1 MNLFEKNLLFWS
13 WLCKHQD
20 EEICSLGRWI
30 FYQGSKKEKI
40 KTDSWDLLETNNN
53 SPLLKRIWFL
63 HLRFVARSRNL
74 EQVIDCCF
82 LGKSHLFSRQLSH
95 CNFFGKLLTQRPIGY
110 KTQWF
115 DQKSLWQKRET
126 IRGYFV
132 LWQGNFCVL
141 SLAKRKWCWKY
152 LRLWQLLKRRC
163 GDIVQSLSITSEP
176 ALTSWQMKVIQL
188 WNFFNISSILCF
200 SHPNMKDP
208 FKHFVNISAIAKIFC
223 KKKKS
228 LLQAQSNRINHGN
241 KERKYVSEGIKIRG
255 VSDRHCLLRYENKE
269 ERSSEE

>member
-1 MNLFEKNLLFWS
+1 MHRKKHISKPWNLKLNLFEKNLLFWS

-30 FYQGSKKEKI
+30 SYQGSKRKKI

-82 LGKSHLFSRQLSH
+82 PGKSHLFSRQLSH

-115 DQKSLWQKRET
+115 DQKSLWQKRNSLGLFCLVTGQFLYPVFGKKEMMLEIFEIVT
-126 IRGYFV
+126 AFEKEMWRHCAELVNYFRA
-132 LWQGNFCVL
+132 
-141 SLAKRKWCWKY
+141 SADK
-152 LRLWQLLKRRC
+152 
-163 GDIVQSLSITSEP
+163 
-176 ALTSWQMKVIQL
+176 LTDESHPIMKCLQH
-188 WNFFNISSILCF
+188 FFNTLF
-200 SHPNMKDP
+200 
-208 FKHFVNISAIAKIFC
+208 
-223 KKKKS
+223 
-228 LLQAQSNRINHGN
+228 
-241 KERKYVSEGIKIRG
+241 
-255 VSDRHCLLRYENKE
+255 
-269 ERSSEE
+269 

>member
-1 MNLFEKNLLFWS
+1 MHRKKHISKPWNLKLNLFEKNLLFWS

-30 FYQGSKKEKI
+30 SYQGSKTRKI
-40 KTDSWDLLETNNN
+40 KTDSWDFLETNSN

-115 DQKSLWQKRET
+115 DQKSLWQNKKQVGG
-126 IRGYFV
+126 ILSCDKAIFV
-132 LWQGNFCVL
+132 SCLWQKGNDVGNIWDCDSVEKEMWRHCAELVNYFR
-141 SLAKRKWCWKY
+141 AGADK
-152 LRLWQLLKRRC
+152 
-163 GDIVQSLSITSEP
+163 
-176 ALTSWQMKVIQL
+176 LTDESHPIMKCLQH
-188 WNFFNISSILCF
+188 FFNTLF
-200 SHPNMKDP
+200 
-208 FKHFVNISAIAKIFC
+208 
-223 KKKKS
+223 
-228 LLQAQSNRINHGN
+228 
-241 KERKYVSEGIKIRG
+241 
-255 VSDRHCLLRYENKE
+255 
-269 ERSSEE
+269 

>member
-1 MNLFEKNLLFWS
+1 MSASQKHISKPWNLKLNLFEKNLLFWS

-30 FYQGSKKEKI
+30 SYQGSKTRKI
-40 KTDSWDLLETNNN
+40 KTDSWDLLETNSN

-95 CNFFGKLLTQRPIGY
+95 CNFFGKLLTQTNRLQNTMVWP
-110 KTQWF
+110 KR
-115 DQKSLWQKRET
+115 LWQKRN
-126 IRGYFV
+126 ILGYFV
-132 LWQGNFCVL
+132 LWQGNFCIL
-141 SLAKRKWCWKY
+141 SLTKRKWCWKY

-188 WNFFNISSILCF
+188 WNIFNISSILCF
-200 SHPNMKDP
+200 SHPKMKDP
-208 FKHFVNISAIAKIFC
+208 FKHFVNISAIAKAFC
-223 KKKKS
+223 KKEKS
-228 LLQAQSNRINHGN
+228 LL
-241 KERKYVSEGIKIRG
+241 
-255 VSDRHCLLRYENKE
+255 
-269 ERSSEE
+269 